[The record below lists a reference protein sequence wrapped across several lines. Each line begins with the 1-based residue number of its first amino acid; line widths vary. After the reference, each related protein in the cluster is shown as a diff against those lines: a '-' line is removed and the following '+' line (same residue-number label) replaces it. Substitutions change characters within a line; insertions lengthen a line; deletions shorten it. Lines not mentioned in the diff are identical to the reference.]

1 MKYNTLNESLESR
14 MYNEY
19 DQIDLIAIW
28 PLGENVN
35 YNETNQVIVGEGKMQ
50 RLISVSRDEKGMYE
64 EPVTYLTNW

>member
-64 EPVTYLTNW
+64 KPVTYLTNW